1 VKLPYRAGDS
11 FAIPIGDGRL
21 FPAVITACEHR
32 VVEFDVY
39 EPAGAHLAS
48 LRAWDRAFVLHR
60 WKRGAPFDRLR
71 MPFDELRVTIPFG
84 MTIGPALAERIVAT
98 QAGIADLVQP
108 SLLIK
113 AGVFSREYPC
123 IRTADDLA
131 ARRVAGLEYCI
142 VAGDV
147 DLRAVAA
154 AFPNLRHLRIA
165 GSFRVDA
172 RTLADF
178 HELNALDLAGVELV
192 SPNALTALR
201 LRALRL
207 ARIQERIDLQSF
219 ASLRLRALSLEWL
232 RDLRGVDS
240 IAQWDSLEQLEMLGF
255 WQLSLDDL
263 MPLVD
268 VANLIRAEI
277 DIGGRRK
284 NVELYRRANWAY
296 PWPFE
301 IAATAIFRAPS
312 IARPERSG

>member
-39 EPAGAHLAS
+39 EPAGGHLAS

-71 MPFDELRVTIPFG
+71 MTMPVDRLG

-98 QAGIADLVQP
+98 QAGIAGLVQP
-108 SLLIK
+108 ALSLK
-113 AGVFSREYPC
+113 AGVFSRNYPC
-123 IRTADDLA
+123 IRTAEDLA
-131 ARRVAGLEYCI
+131 ERRGAALEYCI

-147 DLRAVAA
+147 ELNAVAA
-154 AFPNLRHLRIA
+154 AFPNLRQLRIA
-165 GSFRVDA
+165 GRSRVDA
-172 RTLADF
+172 RTLAGF
-178 HELNALDLAGVELV
+178 HELSALDLSGVELV
-192 SPNALTALR
+192 SPDALTALP

-207 ARIQERIDLQSF
+207 ARLQQRIDLRTF
-219 ASLRLRALSLEWL
+219 APLRLRALSLEWL

-240 IAQWDSLEQLEMLGF
+240 LAQWNSLEQLEMLGF
-255 WQLSLDDL
+255 WQFGLDEL

-268 VANLIRAEI
+268 QANLIRAEI

-301 IAATAIFRAPS
+301 IATFRAPS
-312 IARPERSG
+312 IARPARSG